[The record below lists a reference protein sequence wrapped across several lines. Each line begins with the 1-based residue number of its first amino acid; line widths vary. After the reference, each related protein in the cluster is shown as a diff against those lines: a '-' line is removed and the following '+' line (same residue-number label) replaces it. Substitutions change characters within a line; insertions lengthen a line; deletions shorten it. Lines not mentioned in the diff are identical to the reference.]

1 VTPVKGQSN
10 PKSLEERVLKART
23 LDGGAVVAV
32 SLMEAAARL
41 RVGRSTM
48 QRLVRERKVKSVK
61 IGRVLRIPVASI
73 EAFIEKGEKGEK
85 SGKR

>member
-10 PKSLEERVLKART
+10 PKSLEERVSKAKT
-23 LDGGAVVAV
+23 LDGGAAAAV

-41 RVGRSTM
+41 RIGRSTM
-48 QRLVRERKVKSVK
+48 QRLVRERKVRSFK
-61 IGRVLRIPVASI
+61 IGRVLRIPVTSI
-73 EAFIEKGEKGEK
+73 EAFIEKGEK